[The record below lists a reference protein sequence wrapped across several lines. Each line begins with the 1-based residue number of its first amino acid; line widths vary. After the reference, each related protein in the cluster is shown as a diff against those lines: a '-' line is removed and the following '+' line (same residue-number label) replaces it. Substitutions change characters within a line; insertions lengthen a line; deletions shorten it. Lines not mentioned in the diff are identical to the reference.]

1 MDLMSKHFKMYIT
14 ITDII
19 GEKRVDLSY
28 PIRGKEVA
36 VISVFSDNIQYQ
48 IREPVKA
55 LLIKNEERQL
65 LKGTFIGRKLSAS
78 IEGKLRTA
86 PLVAKGNIIKMEK
99 LTGITEVVLSLDELD
114 NTDNMEDER
123 LSNIL
128 LRYHVSGSE
137 DFTSFEPATP
147 QYKKLKNR
155 EFASLTLRI
164 TNQNDN
170 NITDGLG

>member
-1 MDLMSKHFKMYIT
+1 MD
-14 ITDII
+14 
-19 GEKRVDLSY
+19 
-28 PIRGKEVA
+28 
-36 VISVFSDNIQYQ
+36 
-48 IREPVKA
+48 
-55 LLIKNEERQL
+55 
-65 LKGTFIGRKLSAS
+65 
-78 IEGKLRTA
+78 
-86 PLVAKGNIIKMEK
+86 K

-128 LRYHVSGSE
+128 LRRYHVSGSE
-137 DFTSFEPATP
+137 DFTSFEPATL

-164 TNQNDN
+164 TSQNDN